1 MEMLESLFRLYAAHC
16 DARWWIGPRPDGP
29 ADSVPRAIAAHIG
42 YPTARHDPFVP
53 PGLLTLNFQQVAYV
67 LAVAGTVGLAYGF
80 RAPRS
85 DDFKSAALALNA
97 LGSNR
102 NFVANGLWSADAD
115 GSMEWTALS
124 SATFDCGLIGFDRD
138 HAFTFWVEE
147 ED

>member
-1 MEMLESLFRLYAAHC
+1 MEMLENLFRHYAAQC

-29 ADSVPRAIAAHIG
+29 AHGVPRAIAAHIG
-42 YPTARHDPFVP
+42 YPTARHDPFAA
-53 PGLLTLNFQQVAYV
+53 PGLLTLDFKQAAHI

-85 DDFKSAALALNA
+85 DDVKSAALALNI

-102 NFVANGLWSADAD
+102 QFVANGLWSAGAD
-115 GSMEWTALS
+115 GSMEWMPLT

-138 HAFTFWVEE
+138 HAFIFWVEE